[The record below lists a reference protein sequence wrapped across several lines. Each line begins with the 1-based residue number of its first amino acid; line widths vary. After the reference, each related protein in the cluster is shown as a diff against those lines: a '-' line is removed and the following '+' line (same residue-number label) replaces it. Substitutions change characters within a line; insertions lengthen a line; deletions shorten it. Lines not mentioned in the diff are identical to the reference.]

1 VSEQTPPLSNGKG
14 GNRALEIAFAVA
26 LILFSVGFIWQ
37 ATLVREPFTTMV
49 VGPRTFPLMVG
60 VAMLAVSAVLLWR
73 RVRDKSVAA
82 GGQEDD
88 AAVVPLDDDEVT
100 IGDWPAV
107 WWVLGAIL
115 AMFVFLVPLGF
126 IPTVTLFLAGLS
138 TLFSPRH
145 WLRNVIVAVVFSC
158 FFFFIFAWVLGIPL
172 PKGILAPFLTSM
184 VG

>member
-1 VSEQTPPLSNGKG
+1 MSEQIPPLSSGRG
-14 GNRALEIAFAVA
+14 VNRALEIVFVVGI
-26 LILFSVGFIWQ
+26 ILFSVGFIWQ

-60 VAMLAVSAVLLWR
+60 VAMLVVSAVLLWR
-73 RVRDKSVAA
+73 RVHDKSSA
-82 GGQEDD
+82 GGPSGD
-88 AAVVPLDDDEVT
+88 AAAVPLDDDEVT

>member
-1 VSEQTPPLSNGKG
+1 MSEQIPPLSSGRG
-14 GNRALEIAFAVA
+14 VHRALEIAFAGA
-26 LILFSVGFIWQ
+26 LILFSVVFIWQ
-37 ATLVREPFTTMV
+37 ATLVHEPFTTMV

-73 RVRDKSVAA
+73 RVRDKSSV
-82 GGQEDD
+82 GDQPDD
-88 AAVVPLDDDEVT
+88 AAAVPLDDDEVT
-100 IGDWPAV
+100 IADWPAV

-126 IPTVTLFLAGLS
+126 IPTVSLFLAGLS
-138 TLFSPRH
+138 TLFSPKH

-172 PKGILAPFLTSM
+172 PKGIMAPFLTSM
-184 VG
+184 VD